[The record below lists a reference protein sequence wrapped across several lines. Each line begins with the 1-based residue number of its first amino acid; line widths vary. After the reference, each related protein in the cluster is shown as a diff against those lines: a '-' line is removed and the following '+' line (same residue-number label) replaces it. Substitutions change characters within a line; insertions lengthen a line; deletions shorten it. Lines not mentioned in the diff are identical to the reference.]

1 MSTQLT
7 LLDDFPD
14 DNKHKEKRYAIEIT
28 TKGTATQLHKLFQA
42 LADLG
47 AIGKEFEITPLAD
60 KQTVEK
66 KEDDNTIVLPL
77 AETVEM
83 LYKSFPRKDGKAK
96 GVEACVAY
104 LNKGRQVTC
113 YPGKT
118 RLNHHQLSLAIREY
132 ARICEKE
139 QKEKQYIQMYSTFMN
154 KTVLDFVESTRDIYE
169 QGMHDK
175 YGEDWQKL
183 KFIYRD

>member
-1 MSTQLT
+1 MPNEQLA
-7 LLDDFPD
+7 LFNDLPA
-14 DNKHKEKRYAIEIT
+14 DNRKEKRYSVELIT
-28 TKGTATQLHKLFQA
+28 HGTKIQLNKLFQA

-60 KQTVEK
+60 KQTEEK
-66 KEDDNTIVLPL
+66 KEDGNVIVLSL
-77 AETVEM
+77 AETVET
-83 LYKSFPRKDGKAK
+83 LYTEFPRKEGKAM
-96 GVEACVAY
+96 GVEACVAF
-104 LNKGRQVTC
+104 LNKGRQVTG